1 MFKKTGKT
9 RLRVGLLLIS
19 TTLASLT
26 LLTSL
31 TAQAEPRLIDKIV
44 AVVGEEALMASE
56 LQQRIQQANEQIAER
71 GIRPPPANILRQQ
84 VLDRLIVDT
93 IQLQLAKQGGLR
105 VDEQTLN
112 ETLAKIAQQN
122 AMTLRQFSQ
131 AIEADGITFLEF
143 REQIRQEMLIS
154 QVRQRRVGERIQVSE
169 QEVDNYLTS
178 PEALRQDG
186 REFRVAHILISVPD
200 NPSPEQVKQAQQ
212 RAEALKQTLDAGADF
227 QEQAIAMSAADEA
240 FSGGD
245 LGWRSALALPSLFAD
260 RVPNLAVGGIAGP
273 IRSASGFHI
282 IKLLETRGGEEFLI
296 DQTQARHLL
305 LSPNAVRDEQATL
318 AEILKLKQRIAKGER
333 LATLARELSDDRGSK
348 QSGGSLGW
356 VSPGQMVPE
365 FEAAMNELAVGEVS
379 QPVES
384 QFGWHLIEVEERR
397 KSDMTDT
404 LRRQQ
409 VRRILAE
416 RRFEE
421 EVQNWL
427 REIRDSTWVEIR
439 S

>member
-1 MFKKTGKT
+1 MLKKTYAVS
-9 RLRVGLLLIS
+9 LIAGLLF
-19 TTLASLT
+19 SLT
-26 LLTSL
+26 L
-31 TAQAEPRLIDKIV
+31 QAEPRLIDKIV
-44 AVVGEEALMASE
+44 AVVGEEALMESE

-84 VLDRLIVDT
+84 VLDRLIIDT
-93 IQLQLAKQGGLR
+93 IQLQLARRGGLR
-105 VDEQTLN
+105 IDNQTLN

-122 AMTLRQFSQ
+122 NMTLRQFSQ
-131 AIEADGITFLEF
+131 AIEADGLTFNEF
-143 REQIRQEMLIS
+143 REQIRHEMLIS

-178 PEALRQDG
+178 PEALQQDG
-186 REFRVAHILISVPD
+186 REFRVGHILISVPD
-200 NPSPEQVKQAQQ
+200 NPSPEQIKLAQE
-212 RAEALKQTLDAGADF
+212 RAEALKAKLDAGADF
-227 QEQAIAMSAADEA
+227 QEQAIASSSADEA

-245 LGWRSALALPSLFAD
+245 LGWRSALALPSIFTD
-260 RVPNLAVGGIAGP
+260 KVPKLPVGGVAGP
-273 IRSASGFHI
+273 IRSPSGFHI
-282 IKLLETRGGEEFLI
+282 IKLLETRGGKQLFV

-305 LSPNAVRDEQATL
+305 LMPNAVRDEAATL
-318 AEILKLKQRIAKGER
+318 AEIRKLKQRIEQGES
-333 LATLARELSDDRGSK
+333 LADLARELSDDRGSK

-365 FEAAMNELAVGEVS
+365 FEAAMNELTVGQVS
-379 QPVES
+379 QPVKS
-384 QFGWHLIEVEERR
+384 PFGWHLIEVEERR
-397 KSDMTDT
+397 KSDMTD
-404 LRRQQ
+404 LMRRQQ
-409 VRRILAE
+409 VRSILAE

>member
-1 MFKKTGKT
+1 MFKKMGITN
-9 RLRVGLLLIS
+9 LL
-19 TTLASLT
+19 AGV
-26 LLTSL
+26 LLGFPLLSL

-56 LQQRIQQANEQIAER
+56 LEQRIQQANEQIAER

-93 IQLQLAKQGGLR
+93 IQLQFAKQGGLR

-122 AMTLRQFSQ
+122 NMTLRQFSQ

-212 RAEALKQTLDAGADF
+212 RAEGLKQKLDEGADF
-227 QEQAIAMSAADEA
+227 QEQAIASSAADEA

-260 RVPNLAVGGIAGP
+260 RVPNLAAGGVAGP
-273 IRSASGFHI
+273 FRSASGFHL
-282 IKLLETRGGEEFLI
+282 IKLLETRGGEQLLV
-296 DQTQARHLL
+296 DQTKTRHLL
-305 LSPNAVRDEQATL
+305 LMPNAVRDEQATL
-318 AEILKLKQRIAKGER
+318 AEISQLRQRILKGESF
-333 LATLARELSDDRGSK
+333 AQLARELSDDRGSK

-365 FEAAMNELAVGEVS
+365 FESAMNNLALDEVS
-379 QPVES
+379 PPIES
-384 QFGWHLIEVEERR
+384 QFGWHLITVEARR
-397 KSDMTDT
+397 QSDMTDVM
-404 LRRQQ
+404 RRQQ
-409 VRRILAE
+409 VRRLLTE

>member
-1 MFKKTGKT
+1 MLKKTYAVS
-9 RLRVGLLLIS
+9 LIAGLLF
-19 TTLASLT
+19 SLT
-26 LLTSL
+26 L
-31 TAQAEPRLIDKIV
+31 QAEPRLIDKIV
-44 AVVGEEALMASE
+44 AVVGEEALMESE

-84 VLDRLIVDT
+84 VLDRLIIDT
-93 IQLQLAKQGGLR
+93 IQLQLARRGGLR
-105 VDEQTLN
+105 IDDQTLN

-122 AMTLRQFSQ
+122 NMTLRQFSQ
-131 AIEADGITFLEF
+131 AIEADGLTFNEF
-143 REQIRQEMLIS
+143 REQIRHEMLIS

-178 PEALRQDG
+178 PEALQQDG
-186 REFRVAHILISVPD
+186 REFRVGHILISVPD
-200 NPSPEQVKQAQQ
+200 NPSPEQIKLAQE
-212 RAEALKQTLDAGADF
+212 RAEALKAKLDAGADF
-227 QEQAIAMSAADEA
+227 QEQAIASSSADEA

-245 LGWRSALALPSLFAD
+245 LGWRSALALPSIFTD
-260 RVPNLAVGGIAGP
+260 KVPKLPLGGVAGP
-273 IRSASGFHI
+273 IRSPSGFHI
-282 IKLLETRGGEEFLI
+282 IKLLETRGGKQLFV

-305 LSPNAVRDEQATL
+305 LMPNAVRDEAATL
-318 AEILKLKQRIAKGER
+318 AEIRKLKQRVEQGES
-333 LATLARELSDDRGSK
+333 LADLARELSDDRGSK

-365 FEAAMNELAVGEVS
+365 FEAAMNELTVGQVS
-379 QPVES
+379 QPVKS
-384 QFGWHLIEVEERR
+384 PFGWHLIEVEERR
-397 KSDMTDT
+397 KSDMTD
-404 LRRQQ
+404 LMRRQQ
-409 VRRILAE
+409 VRSILAE

>member
-1 MFKKTGKT
+1 MFKKTGIT
-9 RLRVGLLLIS
+9 NLLAVVVLGF
-19 TTLASLT
+19 SLQ
-26 LLTSL
+26 SL
-31 TAQAEPRLIDKIV
+31 TAQAAPRLLDKIV

-56 LQQRIQQANEQIAER
+56 LEQRIQQANEQIAER
-71 GIRPPPANILRQQ
+71 GIRPPPATILRQQ

-93 IQLQLAKQGGLR
+93 IQLQFAKQGGLR

-122 AMTLRQFSQ
+122 NMTLRQFSQ

-154 QVRQRRVGERIQVSE
+154 QVRQRRVGERIQVSD

-186 REFRVAHILISVPD
+186 REFRVAHILIAVPD
-200 NPSPEQVKQAQQ
+200 NPSPAQVKQAQQ
-212 RAEALKQTLDAGADF
+212 KAEGLKQKLDEGVDF
-227 QEQAIAMSAADEA
+227 QEQAIASSSADEA

-273 IRSASGFHI
+273 FRSASGFHL
-282 IKLLETRGGEEFLI
+282 IKLLETRGGEQLFV
-296 DQTQARHLL
+296 DQTKARHLL
-305 LSPNAVRDEQATL
+305 LMPNAVRDEQATL
-318 AEILKLKQRIAKGER
+318 AEISQLKQRIQQGES
-333 LATLARELSDDRGSK
+333 LAQLARELSDDRGSK

-365 FEAAMNELAVGEVS
+365 FESAMNNLAVGDVS
-379 QPVES
+379 QPIKS
-384 QFGWHLIEVEERR
+384 QFGWHLIEVEAHR
-397 KSDMTDT
+397 KSDMTDVM
-404 LRRQQ
+404 RRQQ
-409 VRRILAE
+409 VRRLLAE

>member
-1 MFKKTGKT
+1 M
-9 RLRVGLLLIS
+9 
-19 TTLASLT
+19 
-26 LLTSL
+26 
-31 TAQAEPRLIDKIV
+31 E
-44 AVVGEEALMASE
+44 SE
-56 LQQRIQQANEQIAER
+56 LQQRIQQVNEQIAER

-93 IQLQLAKQGGLR
+93 IQLQLAKRGGLR
-105 VDEQTLN
+105 IDDQTLN

-122 AMTLRQFSQ
+122 NMTLRQFSQ
-131 AIEADGITFLEF
+131 AIEADGLTFNEF
-143 REQIRQEMLIS
+143 REQIRHEMLIS

-178 PEALRQDG
+178 PEALQQDG
-186 REFRVAHILISVPD
+186 REFRVGHILISVPD
-200 NPSPEQVKQAQQ
+200 NPSPEQIKLAQE
-212 RAEALKQTLDAGADF
+212 RAEALKAKLDAGADF
-227 QEQAIAMSAADEA
+227 QEQAIASSSADEA

-245 LGWRSALALPSLFAD
+245 LGWRSALALPSIFTD
-260 RVPNLAVGGIAGP
+260 KVPKLPVGGVAGP
-273 IRSASGFHI
+273 IRSPSGFHI
-282 IKLLETRGGEEFLI
+282 IKLLETRGGKQLFV

-305 LSPNAVRDEQATL
+305 LMPNAVRDEAATL
-318 AEILKLKQRIAKGER
+318 AEIRKLKQRIEQGES
-333 LATLARELSDDRGSK
+333 LASLARELSDDRGSK

-365 FEAAMNELAVGEVS
+365 FEAAMNELTVGQVS
-379 QPVES
+379 QPVKS
-384 QFGWHLIEVEERR
+384 PFGWHLIEVEERR
-397 KSDMTDT
+397 KSDMTD
-404 LRRQQ
+404 LMRRQQ
-409 VRRILAE
+409 VRSILAE

>member
-1 MFKKTGKT
+1 MLKKTYAVS
-9 RLRVGLLLIS
+9 LIAGLLF
-19 TTLASLT
+19 SLT
-26 LLTSL
+26 L
-31 TAQAEPRLIDKIV
+31 QAEPRLIDKIV
-44 AVVGEEALMASE
+44 AVVGEEALMESE

-93 IQLQLAKQGGLR
+93 IQLQLAKRGGLR
-105 VDEQTLN
+105 IDDQTLN

-122 AMTLRQFSQ
+122 NMTLRQFSQ
-131 AIEADGITFLEF
+131 AIEADGLTFNEF
-143 REQIRQEMLIS
+143 REQIRHEMLIS

-178 PEALRQDG
+178 PEALQQDG
-186 REFRVAHILISVPD
+186 REFRVGHILISVPD
-200 NPSPEQVKQAQQ
+200 NPSPEQIKLAQE
-212 RAEALKQTLDAGADF
+212 RAEALKAKLDAGADF
-227 QEQAIAMSAADEA
+227 QEQAIASSSADEA

-245 LGWRSALALPSLFAD
+245 LGWRSALALPSIFTD
-260 RVPNLAVGGIAGP
+260 KVPKLPVGGVAGP
-273 IRSASGFHI
+273 IRSPSGFHI
-282 IKLLETRGGEEFLI
+282 IKLLETRGGKQLFV

-305 LSPNAVRDEQATL
+305 LMPNAVRDEAATL
-318 AEILKLKQRIAKGER
+318 AEIRKLKQRIEQGER
-333 LATLARELSDDRGSK
+333 LADLARELSDDRGSK

-365 FEAAMNELAVGEVS
+365 FEAAMNELTVGQVS
-379 QPVES
+379 QPVKS
-384 QFGWHLIEVEERR
+384 PFGWHLIEVEERR
-397 KSDMTDT
+397 KSDMTD
-404 LRRQQ
+404 LMRRQQ
-409 VRRILAE
+409 VRSILAE

>member
-1 MFKKTGKT
+1 VLKKTYAVS
-9 RLRVGLLLIS
+9 LIAGLLF
-19 TTLASLT
+19 SLT
-26 LLTSL
+26 L
-31 TAQAEPRLIDKIV
+31 QAEPRLIDKIV
-44 AVVGEEALMASE
+44 AVVGEEALMESE

-84 VLDRLIVDT
+84 VLDRLIIDT
-93 IQLQLAKQGGLR
+93 IQLQLARRGGLR
-105 VDEQTLN
+105 IDDQTLN

-122 AMTLRQFSQ
+122 NMTLRQFSQ
-131 AIEADGITFLEF
+131 AIEADGLTFNEF
-143 REQIRQEMLIS
+143 REQIRHEMLIS

-178 PEALRQDG
+178 PEALQQDG
-186 REFRVAHILISVPD
+186 REFRVGHILISVPD
-200 NPSPEQVKQAQQ
+200 NPSPEQIKLAQE
-212 RAEALKQTLDAGADF
+212 RAEALKAKLDAGADF
-227 QEQAIAMSAADEA
+227 QEQAIASSSADEA

-245 LGWRSALALPSLFAD
+245 LGWRSALALPSIFTD
-260 RVPNLAVGGIAGP
+260 KVPKLPVGGVAGP
-273 IRSASGFHI
+273 IRSPSGFHI
-282 IKLLETRGGEEFLI
+282 IKLLETRGGKQLFV

-305 LSPNAVRDEQATL
+305 LMPNAVRDEAATL
-318 AEILKLKQRIAKGER
+318 AEIRKLKQRIEQGER
-333 LATLARELSDDRGSK
+333 LADLARELSDDRGSK

-365 FEAAMNELAVGEVS
+365 FEAAMNELTVGQVS
-379 QPVES
+379 QPVKS
-384 QFGWHLIEVEERR
+384 PFGWHLIEVEERR
-397 KSDMTDT
+397 KSDMTD
-404 LRRQQ
+404 LMRRQQ
-409 VRRILAE
+409 VRSILAE

>member
-1 MFKKTGKT
+1 MLKKTYAVS
-9 RLRVGLLLIS
+9 LIAGLLF
-19 TTLASLT
+19 SLT
-26 LLTSL
+26 L
-31 TAQAEPRLIDKIV
+31 QAEPRLIDKIV
-44 AVVGEEALMASE
+44 AVVGEEALMESE

-93 IQLQLAKQGGLR
+93 IQLQLAKRGGLR
-105 VDEQTLN
+105 IDDQTLN

-122 AMTLRQFSQ
+122 NMTLRQFSQ
-131 AIEADGITFLEF
+131 AIEADGLTFNEF
-143 REQIRQEMLIS
+143 REQIRHEMLIS

-178 PEALRQDG
+178 PEALQQDG
-186 REFRVAHILISVPD
+186 REFRVGHILISVPD
-200 NPSPEQVKQAQQ
+200 NPSPEQIKLAQE
-212 RAEALKQTLDAGADF
+212 RAEALKAKLDAGADF
-227 QEQAIAMSAADEA
+227 QEQAIASSSADEA

-245 LGWRSALALPSLFAD
+245 LGWRSALALPSIFTD
-260 RVPNLAVGGIAGP
+260 KVPKLPVGGVAGP
-273 IRSASGFHI
+273 IRSPSGFHI
-282 IKLLETRGGEEFLI
+282 IKLLETRGGKQLFV

-305 LSPNAVRDEQATL
+305 LMPNAVRDEAATL
-318 AEILKLKQRIAKGER
+318 AEIRKLKQRIEQGES
-333 LATLARELSDDRGSK
+333 LADLARELSDDRGSK

-365 FEAAMNELAVGEVS
+365 FEAAMNELTVGQVS
-379 QPVES
+379 QPVKS
-384 QFGWHLIEVEERR
+384 PFGWHLIEVEERR
-397 KSDMTDT
+397 KSDMTD
-404 LRRQQ
+404 LMRRQQ
-409 VRRILAE
+409 VRSILAE

>member
-1 MFKKTGKT
+1 MLKKTYAVS
-9 RLRVGLLLIS
+9 LIAGLLF
-19 TTLASLT
+19 SLT
-26 LLTSL
+26 L
-31 TAQAEPRLIDKIV
+31 QAEPRLIDKIV
-44 AVVGEEALMASE
+44 AVVGEEALMESE

-93 IQLQLAKQGGLR
+93 IQLQLAKRGGLR
-105 VDEQTLN
+105 IDDQTLN

-122 AMTLRQFSQ
+122 NMTLRQFSQ
-131 AIEADGITFLEF
+131 AIEADGLTFNEF
-143 REQIRQEMLIS
+143 REQIRHEMLIS

-178 PEALRQDG
+178 PEALQQDG
-186 REFRVAHILISVPD
+186 REFRVGHILISVPD
-200 NPSPEQVKQAQQ
+200 NPSPEQIKLAQE
-212 RAEALKQTLDAGADF
+212 RAEALKAKLDAGADF
-227 QEQAIAMSAADEA
+227 QEQAIASSSADEA

-245 LGWRSALALPSLFAD
+245 LGWRSALALPSIFTD
-260 RVPNLAVGGIAGP
+260 KVPKLPVGGVAGP
-273 IRSASGFHI
+273 IRSPSGFHI
-282 IKLLETRGGEEFLI
+282 IKLLETRGGKQLFV

-305 LSPNAVRDEQATL
+305 LMPNAVRDEAATL
-318 AEILKLKQRIAKGER
+318 AEIRKLKQRIEQGES
-333 LATLARELSDDRGSK
+333 LASLARELSDDRGSK

-365 FEAAMNELAVGEVS
+365 FEAAMNELTVGQVS
-379 QPVES
+379 QPVKS
-384 QFGWHLIEVEERR
+384 PFGWHLIEVEERR
-397 KSDMTDT
+397 KSDMTD
-404 LRRQQ
+404 LMRRQQ
-409 VRRILAE
+409 VRSILAE

>member
-1 MFKKTGKT
+1 MFKKTC
-9 RLRVGLLLIS
+9 
-19 TTLASLT
+19 A
-26 LLTSL
+26 TSL
-31 TAQAEPRLIDKIV
+31 LVSLLFSLNLQAEPRLIDKIV
-44 AVVGEEALMASE
+44 ALVGTEALMASE

-105 VDEQTLN
+105 VDDQTLN

-122 AMTLRQFSQ
+122 NMTLRQFSQ
-131 AIEADGITFLEF
+131 AIEDDGLTFSDF

-154 QVRQRRVGERIQVSE
+154 QVRQRRIGERIQVSE

-178 PEALRQDG
+178 PEALQQDG
-186 REFRVAHILISVPD
+186 REFRVGHILLALPD
-200 NPSPEQVKQAQQ
+200 NPRPEQVVLAQQ
-212 RAEALKQTLDAGADF
+212 RAEALKQKLDTGADF
-227 QEQAIAMSAADEA
+227 QEQAIASSAADEA

-260 RVPNLAVGGIAGP
+260 KVPKLAVGGLAGP
-273 IRSASGFHI
+273 IRSPSGFHI
-282 IKLLETRGGEEFLI
+282 IKLLETRGGEQLLI
-296 DQTQARHLL
+296 DQTETRHLL
-305 LSPNAVRDEQATL
+305 LMPNALRDEQATL
-318 AEILKLKQRIAKGER
+318 AEIRQLKQRIDKGES
-333 LATLARELSDDRGSK
+333 LAKLARELTDDRGSK
-348 QSGGSLGW
+348 QSGGNLGW

-365 FEAAMNELAVGEVS
+365 FEAAMNSLKVGEVS
-379 QPVES
+379 APVKS
-384 QFGWHLIEVEERR
+384 QFGWHLVQVEARR

-404 LRRQQ
+404 MRRQQ
-409 VRRILAE
+409 VRRILSE